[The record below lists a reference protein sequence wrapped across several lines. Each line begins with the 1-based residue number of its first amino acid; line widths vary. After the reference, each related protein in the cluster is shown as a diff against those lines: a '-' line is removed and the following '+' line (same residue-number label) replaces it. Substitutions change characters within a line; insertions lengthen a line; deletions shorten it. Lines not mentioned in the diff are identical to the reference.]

1 MNHKIAI
8 RLGLFLVLVMAIY
21 AFLSLRRTA
30 DYSNDSLPVRS
41 EALLVD
47 IRQDSLIRA
56 IDRVYVKRGRTDIT
70 VDSTRNDIFEIRF
83 PLNYGILDLAP
94 INENREVKEENERIL
109 KAERMIEVA
118 DKGDYHV
125 LRLYKQGGYV
135 ACPAYILVE
144 LLKE

>member
-8 RLGLFLVLVMAIY
+8 RLGLFLVLVMAVY

-30 DYSNDSLPVRS
+30 DYTNESLPVRG

-56 IDRVYVKRGRTDIT
+56 INRVYVSRGKTDIT
-70 VDSTRNDIFEIRF
+70 LDSVRNDMFEIKF
-83 PLNYGILDLAP
+83 PSHYGILDLAS
-94 INENREVKEENERIL
+94 INENRKVKDENEDIL

-118 DKGDYHV
+118 DEGDYHI
-125 LRLYKQGGYV
+125 LRLFKQDGYV
-135 ACPAYILVE
+135 SCPAYILVE